1 MPGINAL
8 TEPDSWIE
16 IVGLLTEL
24 GEEEKVQLYRD
35 CHDEDDEAY
44 ESRLSSFKSCNLQL
58 PANWVLTDK

>member
-58 PANWVLTDK
+58 